1 MADVFIS
8 YAREDR
14 GQAQALADYLR
25 SQGVEVWWD
34 EQILSSDDF
43 YDVILAALSR
53 AKAAVVIWT
62 KHSVKSRFVR
72 DEARFALHHD
82 KLVAT
87 KENGLE
93 VIEIPFGFQSQH
105 TDDIADRD
113 RILKAVQKLG
123 VKQAK
128 VEPAGQT
135 GGAAQVDWEAVK
147 HSSDP
152 EALLDYLAK
161 HPTSSFRTAC
171 LQRLRELTVRRSPR
185 IEAAAPAVAV
195 AKEKGAFRSFLSGFS
210 LRMPRFQSL
219 SDGTYAA
226 FGSAAFYVLLAIGV
240 PVVIMNTMTP
250 EPYGFWTLGGV
261 TLLLTLFG
269 LQRYWS
275 WRKQRNFTAAIITAI
290 AASGICGM
298 AAWSAGVL
306 FVKMDR
312 LSALYLWPGT
322 GVAMLVALS
331 IILYRAR

>member
-14 GQAQALADYLR
+14 GQAEALANYLR
-25 SQGVEVWWD
+25 SQGIEVWWD

-87 KENGLE
+87 KETGLD

-113 RILKAVQKLG
+113 RLLKAVQKLG

-128 VEPAGQT
+128 IKPAGQS
-135 GGAAQVDWEAVK
+135 GSAAQADWEAVRQ
-147 HSSDP
+147 STDP

-161 HPTSSFRTAC
+161 HPASPFRAAC
-171 LQRLRELTVRRSPR
+171 LERLRELTMRRSSHAQPAAAV
-185 IEAAAPAVAV
+185 EAA
-195 AKEKGAFRSFLSGFS
+195 KERGAFRSFLSGFS
-210 LRMPRFQSL
+210 FRLPGFQSL
-219 SDGTYAA
+219 RDGTYAA
-226 FGSAAFYVLLAIGV
+226 FGSAAFYVLLAV
-240 PVVIMNTMTP
+240 AAPVAIMSSMRP
-250 EPYGFWTLGGV
+250 EPYGFWTLGGA

-269 LQRYWS
+269 IQRYWR

-298 AAWSAGVL
+298 TAWSAGVL
-306 FVKMDR
+306 FAKIDR
-312 LSALYLWPGT
+312 VSALFLWPGT
-322 GVAMLVALS
+322 SVAMLLVLL
-331 IILYRAR
+331 IILYRAK